1 MYKMV
6 KISTENKDIG
16 EKLNVENIYDLI
28 DKEIKDKFKT
38 NNPKKQQIREYKR
51 HGSELIVDEKFMY
64 THDNTYNKELQGI
77 NTKRN

>member
-1 MYKMV
+1 MY

-38 NNPKKQQIREYKR
+38 NLKLVK
-51 HGSELIVDEKFMY
+51 Y
-64 THDNTYNKELQGI
+64 TITLLNQLKN
-77 NTKRN
+77 